1 MKDTILG
8 HWIPHRFI
16 WNWCFSS
23 FLLRFLRFFFHS
35 KDGTKRTFEDVFT
48 EIATTVNCSLQEL
61 CSLFNEYHDEQKEN
75 NLFFDLV
82 FRLLH
87 KAKYSLLILI
97 LVLFFLFMRPI
108 CVRELLKATQLY
120 GLQN

>member
-1 MKDTILG
+1 MFLFIL
-8 HWIPHRFI
+8 
-16 WNWCFSS
+16 NT
-23 FLLRFLRFFFHS
+23 FLRFFFHS

-97 LVLFFLFMRPI
+97 LVLFFLSMRPI
-108 CVRELLKATQLY
+108 CVCELLKDTQLY